1 MQFFSLVSFEL
12 SLVKYVSADNTA
24 RQLQGFVL
32 HISYF
37 VFDEAPP
44 LAIVPDCFQ
53 LCLLGDLD
61 LDLDDDLK

>member
-1 MQFFSLVSFEL
+1 M
-12 SLVKYVSADNTA
+12 KYVSADNTA
-24 RQLQGFVL
+24 RQLHLKHVIAQGFVL

-37 VFDEAPP
+37 VFDDAPP

>member
-1 MQFFSLVSFEL
+1 M
-12 SLVKYVSADNTA
+12 KYVSAENTV